1 MPERLWPER
10 LSKVGSAVLGSA
22 LLALAGC
29 AGGTDPRA
37 GDLGFQWQVKSY
49 YADRATES
57 QGRCTRPMIRTITDV
72 VTLEETDGAVVKE
85 IRYAWHDES
94 VRRNLRRPQLS
105 GGSMSCQGFES
116 RTFTFARLSNG
127 RLEVVDMGGERR
139 TVQQNFNVGGA
150 G

>member
-1 MPERLWPER
+1 MPGHFRKIGPAL
-10 LSKVGSAVLGSA
+10 LGSA

-29 AGGTDPRA
+29 AGGADPRA
-37 GDLGFQWQVKSY
+37 GDLGFQWQVKSF

-57 QGRCTRPMIRTITDV
+57 GGRCTRPMIRTITDV

-105 GGSMSCQGFES
+105 GGSMSCQGFDT
-116 RTFTFARLSNG
+116 RTFTFARLPDG

-139 TVQQNFNVGGA
+139 TVQRNFNTGRA